1 MPEQLRVGA
10 VHHLRL
16 TVTDLQRSKDFY
28 TKILGF
34 QVAVDA
40 PPPADHPDH
49 ALVKEALHNGVV
61 LINGTLLMGLRPA
74 AKQGDR
80 FDENRVGLDHISFHV
95 GSREVLERYK
105 KALDEWNVPHGEI
118 TDLGSIFQIYLLEFR
133 DPDGIQLELTA
144 PYA

>member
-1 MPEQLRVGA
+1 MPEKLLVGA

-28 TKILGF
+28 TQVLGF

-40 PPPADHPDH
+40 PPPVDHPDH
-49 ALVKEALHNGVV
+49 TLVKEALHGGVV
-61 LINGTLLMGLRPA
+61 LINGTLLLGLRPA

-80 FDENRVGLDHISFHV
+80 FDENRVGLDHLSFHV
-95 GSREVLERYK
+95 GSQAVLERYA
-105 KALDEWNVPHGEI
+105 KALDEWKVPHGGI
-118 TDLGSIFQIYLLEFR
+118 HDLGSVFQIYVLEFR
-133 DPDGIQLELTA
+133 DPDNIQLELTA